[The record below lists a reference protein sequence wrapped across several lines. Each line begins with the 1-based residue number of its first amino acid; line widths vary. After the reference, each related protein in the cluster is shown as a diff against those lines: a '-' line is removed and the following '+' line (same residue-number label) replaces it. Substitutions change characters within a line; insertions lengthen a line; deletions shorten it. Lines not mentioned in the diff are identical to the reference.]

1 VNGEGELGVLLM
13 RVVRV
18 IIMKMMEF
26 LSLRKENYGQKNKNQ
41 KIIKGGIRGS
51 LKVH

>member
-26 LSLRKENYGQKNKNQ
+26 LSLRKENYGQKNKKESKNNQ
-41 KIIKGGIRGS
+41 KGG
-51 LKVH
+51 LKREF